1 MKAGSPGNPPENKLP
16 RSAWKFFLGH
26 LAFGLVILLAGPA
39 SAYNHPELNWRVI
52 ETGHF
57 RILYHQ
63 GEEVMAREGSRVAE
77 EIYPRVTGYYGY
89 EPAGKTV
96 IIFQDTDDYAYG
108 ESSYF
113 QSAILITATSLDL
126 PLRGRADWLKNV
138 ITHEFTHLVS
148 LKLAD
153 RFGPHLPLLIFS
165 ILESGSGEGRPRVF
179 HYLDLAGSFPIP
191 GSISPSWFSE
201 GIAQLGSTRF
211 GSDTWDNYRDTFL
224 RASWLADQV
233 LSLDEMG
240 ILSGKDAWEAELVY
254 NQGFSFCRFLEERY
268 GPEMSGKLA
277 AEQGRGWHWNF
288 GNTIKQVLGRDLP
301 AVYAEWLAWLSEG
314 YREELEGIAENEIAG
329 EKFAGKGRLNLSPR
343 FSPDGEWIAYV
354 SSDRSDFMAESLL
367 IVPREKGGNPIFVA
381 GGVNSGASYAP
392 DGRSLLYSR
401 EDLFDWRG
409 NHFSDLYVYDLA
421 ERSETKI
428 TDGLRAFNPAWSP
441 DGTRIAFINNE
452 GGDRNV
458 WLLDLTRDEAELK
471 PLTQFSGGAQLF
483 SPAFSPAGD
492 RIAFGILD
500 RGNEEIYSV
509 DLSGK
514 VHPLVSGPA
523 NERDPAWVDESH
535 LLYSS
540 DQGGIFNLY
549 LLDLASGERKQL
561 TRVKTGAFMP
571 VPDPQGKGIVYS
583 YFTAE
588 GFRINWLSLDSSR
601 DKLSIVNSLSPI
613 VNRQSSIVNL
623 LSPIVNRQS
632 SIVNSLSPI
641 VNRQLLIVNSLSP
654 IVNRQS
660 SIVNSL
666 SPIVNRQSSIV
677 NSLSP
682 IVNRQSSI
690 VNFTYPLPVTG
701 IDHPYHFSLLP
712 VAVFPEFIYEDEQ
725 GFKGGA
731 IVMAS
736 DLLGK
741 HTLMGEFLFGE
752 NQDYTVQYL
761 NSMWHPTFYLE
772 GGYYIRNLRWEEKR
786 KEVENSYD
794 LKTKWSNFQV
804 GPQYIFQDSFLV
816 SPFYRF
822 RVLNTEGLKDEY
834 HFDSG
839 QLFQYAYLPL
849 RQERQQAG
857 LILWHLQ
864 FSPTKDWGAHPRGG
878 RQVLFIYSAGFSN
891 FNREVEDVIETGNGE
906 SNRFYN
912 DYRYHQLFLD
922 WTENFALPLDSALE
936 TSLSLGWINR
946 DVYFWDEF
954 FAGGS
959 MEFTGMGEF
968 RTRSDFPGF
977 PAFHLRGERLGIF
990 HLSYRLPVLGIKK
1003 QVGFFYFNRVY
1014 FSIFGDAG
1022 NVIQSVRGFRHL
1034 LDPDDIKIDAG
1045 CEIRLSSNIFYSYP
1059 WGTFIRLAH
1068 GFPDPEKEPVRVYVG
1083 IGTGF

>member
-57 RILYHQ
+57 RVLYHQ
-63 GEEVMAREGSRVAE
+63 GEEELAREGSRVAE

-96 IIFQDTDDYAYG
+96 IIFQDTDDYASG

-165 ILESGSGEGRPRVF
+165 ILESGSGKDRPGIFR
-179 HYLDLAGSFPIP
+179 YLDLAGSLPVP
-191 GSISPSWFSE
+191 GSITPSWFSE
-201 GIAQLGSTRF
+201 GIAQLGSARF

-224 RASWLADQV
+224 RASWLADQI

-254 NQGFSFCRFLEERY
+254 NQGFSFCSFLEERY
-268 GPEMSGKLA
+268 GPEMSGNLA
-277 AEQGRGWHWNF
+277 AEQGRGWPWNF
-288 GNTIKQVLGRDLP
+288 GNTIEQVLGRELP
-301 AVYAEWLAWLSEG
+301 AVYAEWRAWLSEG
-314 YREELEGIAENEIAG
+314 YRKELEGIAENEIAG
-329 EKFAGKGRLNLSPR
+329 EIFAGKGRLNLSPR

-354 SSDRSDFMAESLL
+354 SSGKSDFLAESLL
-367 IVPREKGGNPIFVA
+367 LIPREEGGGSIFVA
-381 GGVNSGASYAP
+381 EGVNSGASYAP

-441 DGTRIAFINNE
+441 DGTKIAFINNE
-452 GGDRNV
+452 GGNRNI
-458 WLLDLTRDEAELK
+458 WFLDLTRDEAELK

-500 RGNEEIYSV
+500 RGNEEIFTV
-509 DLSGK
+509 DLSGNIQ
-514 VHPLVSGPA
+514 PLVSGPG
-523 NERDPAWVDESH
+523 NERDPAWVDEGH

-601 DKLSIVNSLSPI
+601 DK
-613 VNRQSSIVNL
+613 
-623 LSPIVNRQS
+623 S

-641 VNRQLLIVNSLSP
+641 VNRFIP
-654 IVNRQS
+654 FGGQS

-677 NSLSP
+677 NRFIP
-682 IVNRQSSI
+682 FGGQSSI

-701 IDHPYHFSLLP
+701 IDHPYYFSLLP
-712 VAVFPEFIYEDEQ
+712 VVVFPEFIYEDEQ

-736 DLLGK
+736 DLLGR

-752 NQDYTVQYL
+752 SQDYTVQYL

-786 KEVENSYD
+786 KEVESSYD
-794 LKTKWSNFQV
+794 LKTKRINFQV

-822 RVLNTEGLKDEY
+822 RVLNTEGIKDEY

-839 QLFQYAYLPL
+839 QLFQSVSLPL

-936 TSLSLGWINR
+936 AGLSLGLISR
-946 DVYFWDEF
+946 DVYRLDEF
-954 FAGGS
+954 YAGGS

-968 RTRSDFPGF
+968 RTLSDFPGF

-1068 GFPDPEKEPVRVYVG
+1068 GFPDPEKEPVRVYLG